1 MVEAADQNANR
12 FATKECTLAGSKKPQ
27 KDANEQTGLS
37 PVRPHSAATISD
49 VAERAGVSKTTVSHV
64 LSGRRPVS
72 EATRQ
77 KVNRVIGELGFQQN
91 FFATGL
97 TGRRTHTV
105 ALVVQDLT
113 NPFYP
118 TLARG
123 LQQAVAKRGYV
134 VLLADVGADTS
145 LVDAFLGETVQRRVD
160 GVVVAA
166 VDVSERQLE
175 PLRLAGISVVM
186 VGTPRHGTSTDVVSS
201 DDEQI
206 AADAVAFLYGKG
218 HRRFGIISGP
228 PLAAPGAPRLN
239 GYRDA
244 LRAHGL
250 RPLRAAEGTGDWTR
264 EAGAKAMAELM
275 DLPRRPTA
283 VMCANDL
290 MAIGALDSARA
301 LGLAVPGDVAV
312 MGIDD
317 IDAASLVSPAL
328 TTVRVPAQEIG
339 RVAGEQLLARVDN
352 PSHPVRKILV
362 QHSLVARQ
370 SA

>member
-1 MVEAADQNANR
+1 VKDMQNPR
-12 FATKECTLAGSKKPQ
+12 SGGSS
-27 KDANEQTGLS
+27 QTGLDS
-37 PVRPHSAATISD
+37 VAARGPATISD

-72 EATRQ
+72 EATRR
-77 KVNRVIGELGFQQN
+77 KVTRVIGELGFQQN

-97 TGRRTHTV
+97 TGRRTQTI

-118 TLARG
+118 ALARG
-123 LQQAVAKRGYV
+123 LQQAVAERGYV
-134 VLLADVGADTS
+134 VLLADVGAGTPP
-145 LVDAFLGETVQRRVD
+145 VEAFLSEAVQRRVE

-166 VDVSERQLE
+166 VDVSDSQLQ
-175 PLRLAGISVVM
+175 PLQAAGARVVT
-186 VGTPRHGTSTDVVSS
+186 VGAPRHGTSTDVISS

-206 AADAVAFLYGKG
+206 AADAVAYLYGKG
-218 HRRFGIISGP
+218 HRHLGVVSGP
-228 PLAAPGAPRLN
+228 PRTTPGAPRLS

-250 RPLRAAEGTGDWTR
+250 RPLRAAETVGDWTR
-264 EAGAKAMAELM
+264 ESGAKAMTALM
-275 DLPRRPTA
+275 NLPHRPTA
-283 VMCANDL
+283 VFCANDL
-290 MAIGALDSARA
+290 MAIGALDAVRA

-312 MGIDD
+312 LGVDD
-317 IDAASLVSPAL
+317 IDAASLVSPSL

-339 RVAGEQLLARVDN
+339 RAAGEQLLARIVD
-352 PSHPVRKILV
+352 PSGPARRVLV
-362 QHSLVARQ
+362 QHHLVIRE